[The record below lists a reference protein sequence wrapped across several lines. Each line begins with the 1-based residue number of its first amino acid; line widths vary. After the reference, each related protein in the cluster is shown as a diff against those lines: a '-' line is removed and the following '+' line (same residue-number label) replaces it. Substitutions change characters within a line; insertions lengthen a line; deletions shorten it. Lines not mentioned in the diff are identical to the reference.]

1 MGRKVNIE
9 PEIITP
15 SVPLQAPIEVFGI
28 ALVNSEIQYDRIT
41 WVGQRGKARVSM
53 IRWPCG
59 TWSAYV
65 KIGYP
70 CGPCEFQ
77 VLGKT
82 TFCAAAD
89 ALEEVLVEWSPRA
102 LRLVTGEVS
111 DDEE

>member
-1 MGRKVNIE
+1 MNIE
-9 PEIITP
+9 PQIITP

-28 ALVNSEIQYDRIT
+28 TLVNEEIQHDRIT
-41 WVGQRGKARVSM
+41 WAGRRGKARVYV
-53 IRWPCG
+53 IRWPSG

-65 KIGYP
+65 KIGHP

-77 VLGKT
+77 ALAET
-82 TFCAAAD
+82 TCCAVVEAMESILA
-89 ALEEVLVEWSPRA
+89 EWSPRT